1 MPLSNVISCL
11 GTWRGTQQHQ
21 QQPGFCGALDKC
33 PVRNRSC
40 VSMMCPTCKWV
51 ISRACFKQGNRICR
65 KATCLVENKMPGGA
79 SSCHLHTEPCTS
91 ATIRADMKHC
101 ARTSHPT
108 RSCLW
113 YQEPVGFPGLLGMIF
128 TSWFL
133 ELFLYKWSFSIH
145 FPEGDSLGPCYRGNL
160 EMLEK
165 ATSSASE
172 SAQKIALFT
181 CIWWHRGACG
191 GFRPLG
197 MGGSWGGS
205 HRLLLQCPRGQCLVT
220 CRAQVCKAAFI
231 LGHPGQH
238 SKLWFWVGGK
248 MVSTI

>member
-40 VSMMCPTCKWV
+40 ISMMCPTCKWV

-113 YQEPVGFPGLLGMIF
+113 YQELVGFPGLLGMIF

-133 ELFLYKWSFSIH
+133 ELFLYKGSFSIH

-172 SAQKIALFT
+172 SAQKNRIIYLHLMA
-181 CIWWHRGACG
+181 
-191 GFRPLG
+191 
-197 MGGSWGGS
+197 SWGLWWFQTAWDGWELRWEPS
-205 HRLLLQCPRGQCLVT
+205 PPSAVPRGQCLVT
-220 CRAQVCKAAFI
+220 CRAQVCKAAFV

-248 MVSTI
+248 MVPTI